1 MPDSR
6 IDLAHEFNI
15 KEEFE
20 SILKMNRISGWTG
33 YFFSH
38 PIHPEYPVHFLGILY
53 GLLIKKF
60 LSCAELEVLRRPA
73 SL

>member
-1 MPDSR
+1 MCFLMPDSR

-38 PIHPEYPVHFLGILY
+38 PVHPDILFIFLA
-53 GLLIKKF
+53 F
-60 LSCAELEVLRRPA
+60 FMFS
-73 SL
+73 SLKIFCRVQSS